1 LASEASWNCVKVS
14 ETVMINVSFRATDGR
29 PLAGTTAG
37 AAVAAG
43 AEVAAGADA
52 WVGAAVAAWPV
63 AGVAAGGFAATPVVG
78 AAAGTG
84 TACD

>member
-1 LASEASWNCVKVS
+1 
-14 ETVMINVSFRATDGR
+14 MINVSFRATEGR

-37 AAVAAG
+37 ATVAAG
-43 AEVAAGADA
+43 ADVGAGADA
-52 WVGAAVAAWPV
+52 WVGAVVAAWPV

-78 AAAGTG
+78 AGAGTG